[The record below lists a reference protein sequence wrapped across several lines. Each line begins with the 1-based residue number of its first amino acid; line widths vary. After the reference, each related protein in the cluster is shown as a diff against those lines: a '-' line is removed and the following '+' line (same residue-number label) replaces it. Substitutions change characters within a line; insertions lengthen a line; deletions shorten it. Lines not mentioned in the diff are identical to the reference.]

1 MKQSCSVIL
10 FVVSFFASGLYAQE
24 RATTNVAEIVICT
37 SVVNKQPVGV
47 DSVFAADVKQLS
59 CYTKIVSQVEQS
71 EVSHVWFYKDRQMA
85 KIDLKVKGRTF
96 HTWSTKT
103 IIPTWKG
110 DWRVEVQDSAG
121 NVLSKISFK
130 IR

>member
-1 MKQSCSVIL
+1 MKQSCSVIFL
-10 FVVSFFASGLYAQE
+10 VVFFFASGLFAQD
-24 RATTNVAEIVICT
+24 RATMSVSEIVICT
-37 SVVNKQPVGV
+37 SVVNKQPVGI

-59 CYTKIVSQVEQS
+59 CYTNIVSQADQS
-71 EVSHVWFYKDRQMA
+71 EVSHVWFYQDKQMT
-85 KIDLKVKGRTF
+85 KIDLKVKGRTY

-103 IIPTWKG
+103 VIPKWKG

-121 NVLSKISFK
+121 NVLSTISFK

>member
-10 FVVSFFASGLYAQE
+10 FAVVFF
-24 RATTNVAEIVICT
+24 T
-37 SVVNKQPVGV
+37 SVSSAQDRSTIGVPDIAICSSVANKQPVGI

-59 CYTKIVSQVEQS
+59 CFTKVVSQSEES
-71 EVSHVWFYKDRQMA
+71 EVIHVWFYRDKQMA
-85 KIDLKVKGRTF
+85 KIDLKVKGKSF

-103 IIPTWKG
+103 ILPSWKG
-110 DWRVEVQDSAG
+110 DWRVEVQDPAG
-121 NVLSKISFK
+121 NVLSKIFFK